1 MDNEFNTTKKLPVYE
16 QKEKSRR
23 WSNCFGLVNKFKR
36 LKNRLSTTQAHDAL
50 RQPIPSSQQKSTR
63 TLSNGMFVCMAEY
76 GMGIYL
82 VYLPSFGFIV

>member
-1 MDNEFNTTKKLPVYE
+1 MDNEFNTAKKFPVYE

-36 LKNRLSTTQAHDAL
+36 LKNRLSTIQANDAL

-63 TLSNGMFVCMAEY
+63 TLSNGM
-76 GMGIYL
+76 L
-82 VYLPSFGFIV
+82 VQLTTDWGTGVGPCLLTFFF